1 MGVPFLFLDFTVWYY
16 SKALID
22 VLSVWF
28 NFMWFITHFFSIPL
42 LGKTLFSPWK
52 RMTDD
57 SKAKTIENFFEALVM
72 NIMSRIFGAIAR
84 LALITIGLC
93 ALCLGVIV
101 LCVVLVSWVFFPFLI
116 VFSLFYGI
124 SLFFV

>member
-1 MGVPFLFLDFTVWYY
+1 MSGPALLFDFTVWYY

-22 VLSVWF
+22 VFAVWY

-42 LGKTLFSPWK
+42 LLRTLFSPWK

-57 SKAKTIENFFEALVM
+57 SKARTIEGFFEAVVM
-72 NIMSRIFGAIAR
+72 NIMSRVFGAIAR
-84 LALITIGLC
+84 LALIIIGVI
-93 ALCLGVIV
+93 ALCLGVVGLGIA
-101 LCVVLVSWVFFPFLI
+101 LICWLFSPFLI
-116 VFSLFYGI
+116 VLSFFYGV